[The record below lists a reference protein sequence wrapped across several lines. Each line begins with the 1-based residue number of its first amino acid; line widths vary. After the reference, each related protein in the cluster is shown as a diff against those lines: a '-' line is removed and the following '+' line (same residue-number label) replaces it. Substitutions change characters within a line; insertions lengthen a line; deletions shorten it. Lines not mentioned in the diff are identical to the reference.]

1 VHRKVLGPFYP
12 LVMVSTAVLATKL
25 FAPARSRAS
34 TPKVDGMSDELEPA
48 AEDCHNDVDLHAR
61 T

>member
-1 VHRKVLGPFYP
+1 
-12 LVMVSTAVLATKL
+12 VMVSTAVLATKL